1 MNIGLFYKSQNQVD
15 LAKSSLQR
23 GYEIFLKILGEL
35 HPKTRK
41 AAAIMYS
48 MEYGRGDSIR

>member
-15 LAKSSLQR
+15 LAKSLLRR
-23 GYEIFLKILGEL
+23 GYEIFLKNLGER
-35 HPKTRK
+35 HPNTQK

-48 MEYGRGDSIR
+48 MEYE